1 MLTSIL
7 LSIEQLL
14 FNDFNQNRL
23 MANKKEDKNA
33 ETKFYKQ
40 IIEKTTEQTQLDHKV
55 YPILGFWLQTQV
67 FLSKNIPVEI
77 RLTFLQ
83 IIYLIIDVAD
93 AVKVLKDNQSLMQ
106 FITDSIEKIHSDKF
120 TKTSKNSFLFTKL
133 FCVF

>member
-40 IIEKTTEQTQLDHKV
+40 IIEKTTE
-55 YPILGFWLQTQV
+55 
-67 FLSKNIPVEI
+67 
-77 RLTFLQ
+77 
-83 IIYLIIDVAD
+83 
-93 AVKVLKDNQSLMQ
+93 
-106 FITDSIEKIHSDKF
+106 
-120 TKTSKNSFLFTKL
+120 
-133 FCVF
+133 